1 MVEKE
6 KVVGKVEESVET
18 PKTEGKEEMVTKAAY
33 DELYKQAIELKKRFD
48 KLSALYNTV
57 VETFL
62 SGK

>member
-1 MVEKE
+1 MANTE
-6 KVVGKVEESVET
+6 KVEQQVEEVVEA
-18 PKTEGKEEMVTKAAY
+18 PKTEGKEEMVPKAAY